1 MKSLVSLYPLVKNE
15 TIKMLKKRRFQV
27 VILIVAALIPIFVY
41 AQVRIAENSRKQ
53 FGEVDWQIRAEKR
66 IADMSNTMSSNIPEE
81 WKTYRKVEIQRL
93 QYALDHN
100 VDPSAPTSVNFTS
113 TFIHNAVGLFLPLLV
128 AVLASDIVSGEQSAG
143 TIKLLL
149 TRPVRRWKILM
160 SKWITLVL
168 FVSLVVA
175 CTALLTYLISG
186 VAFGFAGWSAPVATG
201 FQVTGDVLD
210 TSGAYIIEQWQFLLM
225 ALGLAWFSCLCVAAL
240 SLMISV
246 LVRSTAAGMGIM
258 LATLIAGMILTN
270 MVSTWESA
278 KYLFMINLDTISFLA
293 GSIPP
298 VPGLTMGFS
307 LLVLTAWALSAL
319 GISFRVFTRRD
330 MLG

>member
-1 MKSLVSLYPLVKNE
+1 MVNLYPLVKNE
-15 TIKMLKKRRFQV
+15 TIKMLRKRRFQV

-41 AQVRIAENSRKQ
+41 AQVRIAENNRKQ
-53 FGEVDWQIRAEKR
+53 FGDVDWRISAEKR
-66 IADMSNTMSSNIPEE
+66 VADMSNTMSSNIPEE
-81 WKTYRKVEIQRL
+81 WKMYRKIEIQRL
-93 QYALDHN
+93 EYSLEKN
-100 VDPSAPTSVNFTS
+100 VDPSAPTSVNFAS

-128 AVLASDIVSGEQSAG
+128 AVLASDIVSSEQSTG

-160 SKWITLVL
+160 SKFITLIL
-168 FVSLVVA
+168 FVSLILIS
-175 CTALLTYLISG
+175 TALLTYLISSI
-186 VAFGFAGWSAPVATG
+186 AFGVGGWTAPVLTG

-210 TSGAYIIEQWQFLLM
+210 TSQAYIINQWQYLLM
-225 ALGLAWFSCLCVAAL
+225 ELGLAWFSCLTVATL

-258 LATLIAGMILTN
+258 LAVLIAGMILTN

-307 LLVLTAWALSAL
+307 LSVLAVWALAAL
-319 GISFRVFTRRD
+319 GISFGVFTRRD
-330 MLG
+330 ILG

>member
-1 MKSLVSLYPLVKNE
+1 LYPLVKNE

-41 AQVRIAENSRKQ
+41 AQVRIAENNRKQ
-53 FGEVDWQIRAEKR
+53 FGQVDWQIQVEKR

-81 WKTYRKVEIQRL
+81 WKAYRKVEIQRL

-113 TFIHNAVGLFLPLLV
+113 TFIQNAVGLFLPLLV
-128 AVLASDIVSGEQSAG
+128 AVLASDIVSGEQSTG

-186 VAFGFAGWSAPVATG
+186 AAFGFTGWTAPVATG

-225 ALGLAWFSCLCVAAL
+225 SLGLAWFSCLCVAAL

-270 MVSTWESA
+270 MVSTWDSA
-278 KYLFMINLDTISFLA
+278 KYLFMINLNTISFLA

-307 LLVLTAWALSAL
+307 LLVLTSWALGAL